1 MCYSKNSKLIDLV
14 YYFSFESKNGIIDNR
29 YFTKEEEYVLFCM
42 QDKGS
47 RAPFCYFEISSV
59 QWQLLKIGGLTAGSR
74 KSR

>member
-42 QDKGS
+42 QDRGLELLFVILKFLRYNGS
-47 RAPFCYFEISSV
+47 C
-59 QWQLLKIGGLTAGSR
+59 
-74 KSR
+74 